1 MISSSLQIVDIQR
14 PVEVPQE
21 GLLCDILWSDPDKVF
36 MLLLTYIIRLL
47 NISAASCYCLSCLYI
62 YILYEILDCIDTYV
76 AMSTLNAFI
85 DAILKYRLKD
95 YLKVHTH

>member
-1 MISSSLQIVDIQR
+1 MISSSLKIVDIQR

-47 NISAASCYCLSCLYI
+47 GIIRLFKSTYPLVFTTMIQYVSLRGLN
-62 YILYEILDCIDTYV
+62 ECIV
-76 AMSTLNAFI
+76 I
-85 DAILKYRLKD
+85 
-95 YLKVHTH
+95 

>member
-47 NISAASCYCLSCLYI
+47 GIIRLFKSTYPLVFTMIQYVSLRGLN
-62 YILYEILDCIDTYV
+62 ECIV
-76 AMSTLNAFI
+76 I
-85 DAILKYRLKD
+85 
-95 YLKVHTH
+95 

>member
-36 MLLLTYIIRLL
+36 YVTSYFIRLL
-47 NISAASCYCLSCLYI
+47 NISAARLLLLPILSLH
-62 YILYEILDCIDTYV
+62 ILYEILDCTDT
-76 AMSTLNAFI
+76 
-85 DAILKYRLKD
+85 
-95 YLKVHTH
+95 

>member
-36 MLLLTYIIRLL
+36 MLLFTIIRLL
-47 NISAASCYCLSCLYI
+47 NMSAASCYCHSCLY
-62 YILYEILDCIDTYV
+62 EATFTYPV
-76 AMSTLNAFI
+76 QNFG
-85 DAILKYRLKD
+85 
-95 YLKVHTH
+95 

>member
-47 NISAASCYCLSCLYI
+47 NISAARLLLLPFLSLH
-62 YILYEILDCIDTYV
+62 ILYEILDCTDT
-76 AMSTLNAFI
+76 
-85 DAILKYRLKD
+85 
-95 YLKVHTH
+95 